1 MRSPTAFD
9 HQAAMPMPTPISH
22 SFPPC
27 HLCAAD
33 GVAEVMEFRALR
45 RVTSDCRPWE
55 AGGRLGVCP
64 NCGAVQSAVDE
75 AWQAEVRE
83 IYRGYAMFHHRT
95 GTDHAIPDPQG
106 AAMQSRSERLLENA
120 LAWLGAPDQ
129 GHLLDIG
136 CGNGPLLRAMG
147 RLRPGWTLAGAE
159 QSATVRDRIL
169 ALPRVTLFHA
179 GPLDELEPGFDL
191 VSVVHVL
198 EHVAEPTAF
207 LRQAARLLAPGGS
220 LLIQVPSF
228 ADNPFDAA
236 VADHCTHFTPQTLVR
251 IVETAGLKVRH
262 RTDWIPKEISLVA
275 SPANG
280 VDTSGTLP
288 VPASATTPAQ
298 AGNLELANRTVS
310 WLSRVAAE
318 ATALS
323 SSGPFGLLGTS
334 IAATWLDAQVTAMT
348 GRADILFF
356 ADEDPV
362 MRGQGRLGRPVL
374 GIDEIP
380 AEAILYCPMPRSQAE
395 GIRDRL
401 VARGARFRIVIPLA
415 F

>member
-1 MRSPTAFD
+1 
-9 HQAAMPMPTPISH
+9 MPNSS
-22 SFPPC
+22 SFPSC

-33 GVAEVMEFRALR
+33 GVMEVSGFEALR

-55 AGGRLGVCP
+55 SGGRLGVCP
-64 NCGAVQSAVDE
+64 ACGAVQSAVNE
-75 AWQAEVRE
+75 AWRAEVAE

-106 AAMQSRSERLLENA
+106 AAMQSRSERLLESA
-120 LAWLGAPDQ
+120 LAWLGAPER
-129 GHLLDIG
+129 GRLLDIG
-136 CGNGPLLRAMG
+136 CGNGPLLQAMG
-147 RLRPGWTLAGAE
+147 LLRPGWVLAGAE
-159 QSATVRDRIL
+159 QSDTVRDRIL
-169 ALPRVTLFHA
+169 SLPGVTLFHA
-179 GPLDELEPGFDL
+179 GPLDELVSGFDL
-191 VSVVHVL
+191 VSMVHVL
-198 EHVAEPTAF
+198 EHVADPATF
-207 LRQAARLLAPGGS
+207 LWQAARLLAPGGV

-236 VADHCTHFTPQTLVR
+236 VADHCTHFTPETLERTVR
-251 IVETAGLKVRH
+251 AAGLEVRH
-262 RTDWIPKEISLVA
+262 RAGWIPKEISLVA

-280 VDTSGTLP
+280 AAGFGAMP
-288 VPASATTPAQ
+288 VPASASTPAH
-298 AGNLELANRTVS
+298 ARPLELANRTVS
-310 WLSRVAAE
+310 WLSRVAAD
-318 ATALS
+318 AAALS

-334 IAATWLDAQVTAMT
+334 IAATWLDAQIAART
-348 GRADILFF
+348 GKAGVAFF

-380 AEAILYCPMPRSQAE
+380 VGATLYCPMPRLQAE

-401 VARGARFRIVIPLA
+401 VARDTRCRIAIPPA